1 MNLQKELHDGEMC
14 LVDSAITHTIVCNNK
29 YFMSLIFF
37 EVKVN
42 TIASPVDQTEGSIES
57 YSS

>member
-37 EVKVN
+37 EVEVH
-42 TIASPVDQTEGSIES
+42 TIASPVDQTEGSI
-57 YSS
+57 